1 MNLLI
6 PNRFIGYYL
15 LLALLLPLSA
25 QAQRGQEHTE
35 NGITTLLEIPALS
48 QSSDCYF
55 ITHHVQGSVNYS
67 VEYDTRLHVPRWV
80 AFTFDNKNCKK
91 QKGSKRTEAWGWNPF
106 IPTQFETDRSWFKG
120 YSRGH
125 LVASND
131 RQQSVAA
138 NKQTFY
144 YTNMVPQYAKHNTG
158 VWKRIEGVVQK
169 WGRNKKMRD
178 TLYVAKGVTLA
189 PQHIIGYTKKGIA
202 VPRYFWMALVLQ
214 KGTEYYGLAFLSE
227 HNETPFEGRL
237 GKLTLSI
244 DELEQIL
251 DLDLFPNFP
260 DKVEQAFERQ
270 NPLKHTHIWSE
281 I

>member
-1 MNLLI
+1 
-6 PNRFIGYYL
+6 
-15 LLALLLPLSA
+15 
-25 QAQRGQEHTE
+25 
-35 NGITTLLEIPALS
+35 
-48 QSSDCYF
+48 
-55 ITHHVQGSVNYS
+55 
-67 VEYDTRLHVPRWV
+67 
-80 AFTFDNKNCKK
+80 
-91 QKGSKRTEAWGWNPF
+91 
-106 IPTQFETDRSWFKG
+106 
-120 YSRGH
+120 
-125 LVASND
+125 
-131 RQQSVAA
+131 
-138 NKQTFY
+138 
-144 YTNMVPQYAKHNTG
+144 MVPQYAKHNTG

-227 HNETPFEGRL
+227 HNEAPFEGRL

-244 DELEQIL
+244 DELEQFL

-270 NPLKHTHIWSE
+270 NPLKHTHIWSK